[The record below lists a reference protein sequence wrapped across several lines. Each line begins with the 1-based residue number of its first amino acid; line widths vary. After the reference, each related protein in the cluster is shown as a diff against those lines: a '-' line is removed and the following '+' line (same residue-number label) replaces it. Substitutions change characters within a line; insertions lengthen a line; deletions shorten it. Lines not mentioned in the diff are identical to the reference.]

1 MQRGSTRVICILQT
15 QQLSTIHSFL
25 VERVQTTLINQQD
38 PTGINIPICINI
50 PMLDHRGSV
59 SGVLHQP
66 LPLRCSF
73 HKVEGFTPTTAV
85 QGGSL
90 VQTCQ
95 SISCGNATC
104 SQYLSI
110 CGYESKLC
118 MERSALFRTYG
129 TKGFRNW
136 SCSGPLELWWNISC
150 T

>member
-15 QQLSTIHSFL
+15 QRLFTIHSFL

-38 PTGINIPICINI
+38 
-50 PMLDHRGSV
+50 HRRSV

-110 CGYESKLC
+110 CNAQRKRVHTPSQYVSILYSPHLQQLKH
-118 MERSALFRTYG
+118 RSTLA
-129 TKGFRNW
+129 
-136 SCSGPLELWWNISC
+136 C
-150 T
+150 TAQPAD

>member
-1 MQRGSTRVICILQT
+1 MICILQT

-110 CGYESKLC
+110 CNAQRKRVHTPSQYVSILYSPHLQQLKH
-118 MERSALFRTYG
+118 RSTLA
-129 TKGFRNW
+129 
-136 SCSGPLELWWNISC
+136 C
-150 T
+150 TAQPAD